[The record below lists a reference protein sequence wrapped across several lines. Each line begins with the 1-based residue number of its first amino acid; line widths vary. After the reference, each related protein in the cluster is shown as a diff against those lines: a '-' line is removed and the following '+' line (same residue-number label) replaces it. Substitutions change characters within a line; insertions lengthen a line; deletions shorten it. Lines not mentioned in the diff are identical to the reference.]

1 MRRRFV
7 SMKFKIRRGLNLKLE
22 GEAEKITT
30 VQEQI
35 DTVRI
40 SPSDFHPYTPKLLVQ
55 AGEEVKAGTPL
66 LYFKEHPSVKVC
78 SPVSGEV
85 VEIERGEKRRLLGIK
100 ILADKAITYQK
111 FEPFDYRNADRAALI
126 QRLCDMGLWPFFR
139 QRPFDVVA
147 NPLQVPKA
155 IVVSAFDTAP
165 LAPDMD
171 FIVHGNGPDFQAGL
185 DILARLTPG
194 KVYLNVHDVRT
205 RSDIFLN
212 ARQVTVHTFSGP
224 HPASNP
230 GVQIHHIDPINKGEV
245 VWTLSVPDVLCLG
258 KSVMEN
264 QFVASRVIA
273 LTGSEML
280 RRRYVKTVIGAS
292 LKPLLAG
299 NITHPDSTRI
309 ISGNV
314 LTGTHV
320 GMDGHL
326 GYYHS
331 QVTAIPEVQEPEFLG
346 WIAPGFSKFSIN
358 HSYFSWLRPGKKYI
372 LNSGLQGE
380 KRAFVV
386 TGEYEKVFPMDIYPV
401 QLVKAI
407 LANDLEQMESLGAYE
422 VAPEDFA
429 LCEFV
434 CTSKIPVQKIVREG
448 LDLLMRETA

>member
-1 MRRRFV
+1 
-7 SMKFKIRRGLNLKLE
+7 MKVKIRRGLNIKLL

-40 SPSDFHPYTPKLLVQ
+40 APADFHPFTPKLLVQ
-55 AGEEVKAGTPL
+55 AGDEVKAGTPL
-66 LYFKEHPSVKVC
+66 FFLKEHPDVMVC

-85 VEIERGEKRRLLGIK
+85 VEVERGEKRRILGIR
-100 ILADKAITYQK
+100 ILADKSIAYQR
-111 FEPFDYRNADRAALI
+111 FEPFDYRAADREALI
-126 QRLCDMGLWPFFR
+126 QRLCQMGLWPFFR

-147 NPLQVPKA
+147 HPKQVPKA

-171 FIVHGNGPDFQAGL
+171 FVVHGNGPDFQTGL
-185 DILARLTPG
+185 ELLTRLTPG
-194 KVYLNVHDVRT
+194 KVHLNVHETRT

-212 ARQVTVHTFSGP
+212 ARNVTLNVFDGP

-230 GVQIHHIDPINKGEV
+230 GVQIHHLDPINKGEV
-245 VWTLSVPDVLCLG
+245 VWTISVPDLLCLG
-258 KSVMEN
+258 KSITEN

-280 RRRYVKTVIGAS
+280 KRRYVKTVIGAS
-292 LKPLLAG
+292 LKNVLAG
-299 NITHPDSTRI
+299 NITHPESTRI

-314 LTGTHV
+314 LTGLNV
-320 GMDGHL
+320 GMDGYL

-331 QVTAIPEVQEPEFLG
+331 QVTAIPEVQEPEMLG
-346 WIAPGFSKFSIN
+346 WIAPGFKKFSIN
-358 HSYFSWLRPGKKYI
+358 HSYFSWLMPGRKYV

-380 KRAFVV
+380 KRPFVV

-401 QLVKAI
+401 QLIKSI
-407 LANDLEQMESLGAYE
+407 LANDLELMENLGAYE

-434 CTSKIPVQKIVREG
+434 CTSKNPVQKIVREG
-448 LDLLMRETA
+448 LDLLMKETA

>member
-1 MRRRFV
+1 MRV
-7 SMKFKIRRGLNLKLE
+7 KIRRGLNLKLV

-30 VQEQI
+30 AQEQI

-40 SPSDFHPYTPKLLVQ
+40 TPADFHPFTPKLLVQ
-55 AGEEVKAGTPL
+55 AGDEVKAGTPL
-66 LYFKEHPSVKVC
+66 FYLKELPDVKIC

-85 VEIERGEKRRLLGIK
+85 VEIERGEKRRIVGIR
-100 ILADKAITYQK
+100 ILADKNISYRR
-111 FEPFDYRNADRAALI
+111 FEPFDYHNADRQTLI

-147 NPLQVPKA
+147 NPHQVPKA

-185 DILARLTPG
+185 DLLTRLTPG
-194 KVYLNVHDVRT
+194 KVHLNVHETRT

-212 ARQVTVHTFSGP
+212 ARNVTINTFSGP

-230 GVQIHHIDPINKGEV
+230 GIQIHHLDPINKGEV
-245 VWTLSVPDVLCLG
+245 VWTISVPDLLCLG
-258 KSVMEN
+258 KSIKEN
-264 QFVASRVIA
+264 QFIASRVIA

-280 RRRYVKTVIGAS
+280 KRRYVKTVIGAS
-292 LKPLLAG
+292 LKNLLAG

-314 LTGTHV
+314 LTGRNV

-331 QVTAIPEVQEPEFLG
+331 QVTAIPEVQEPELLG
-346 WIAPGFSKFSIN
+346 WIAPGFGKFSIS
-358 HSYFSWLRPGKKYI
+358 HSYFSWLMPNRKYV
-372 LNSGLQGE
+372 LNTGLQGE
-380 KRAFVV
+380 RRPFVV

-401 QLVKAI
+401 QLIKAI
-407 LANDLEQMESLGAYE
+407 LANDLELMENLGAYE

-448 LDLLMRETA
+448 LDVLMKETA

>member
-1 MRRRFV
+1 MRV
-7 SMKFKIRRGLNLKLE
+7 KIRRGLNLRLV

-40 SPSDFHPYTPKLLVQ
+40 TPADFHPFTPKLLVQ
-55 AGEEVKAGTPL
+55 AGDEVKAGTPIFFL
-66 LYFKEHPSVKVC
+66 KELPDVKVC

-85 VEIERGEKRRLLGIK
+85 VEIERGEKRRILGIK
-100 ILADKAITYQK
+100 ILADKSISYRR
-111 FEPFDYRNADRAALI
+111 FEPFDYRNADRQALI
-126 QRLCDMGLWPFFR
+126 QRLCEMGLWPFFR

-147 NPLQVPKA
+147 NPHQVPKA

-185 DILARLTPG
+185 DLLTRLTPG
-194 KVYLNVHDVRT
+194 KVHLNVHETRT

-212 ARQVTVHTFSGP
+212 ARNVTINIFSGP

-230 GVQIHHIDPINKGEV
+230 GVQIHHLDPINKGEV
-245 VWTLSVPDVLCLG
+245 VWTISVPDLLCLG
-258 KSVMEN
+258 KSITEN
-264 QFVASRVIA
+264 QFVASRVVA

-280 RRRYVKTVIGAS
+280 KRRYVKTVIGAS
-292 LKPLLAG
+292 LKNLLAG

-314 LTGTHV
+314 LTGRNV

-331 QVTAIPEVQEPEFLG
+331 HITAIPEAQEPELLG
-346 WIAPGFSKFSIN
+346 WIAPGFGKFSMS
-358 HSYFSWLRPGKKYI
+358 HSYFSWLMPGKKYV

-380 KRAFVV
+380 KRPFVV

-407 LANDLEQMESLGAYE
+407 LANDLELMENLGAYE

-448 LDLLMRETA
+448 LDILMKETA